1 MTSTAPTPMAD
12 TNSPQPSVHTTGRQ
26 GTLYLITHA
35 LTRQIPDVDAAR
47 WQLSDVGRLQAEKL
61 ARQPFWQTVDR
72 LLLSSEPKTRLT
84 VAPFLQGATIPVEVD
99 ARFDELKRT
108 PEWIGDYTARVAE
121 TFRRPRESVAGW
133 EPAADALARFRAGI
147 SDWKARHPQETL
159 ALVGHGLTFSL
170 YRAHLL
176 GRSTVALRDWQRL
189 PFAAVACVENYR
201 IIQDFTVPPGVP
213 NLPRGEASGSAETGG
228 SHVHRHESSTKP
240 SPA

>member
-1 MTSTAPTPMAD
+1 MPTCAPAPHD
-12 TNSPQPSVHTTGRQ
+12 QPDNPRPPEPKAGRP
-26 GTLYLITHA
+26 GKLYLITHA
-35 LTRQIPDVDAAR
+35 CTQQIPDVDAAR
-47 WQLSDVGRLQAEKL
+47 WQLNGVGRLQAEEL
-61 ARQPFWQTVDR
+61 ARQPFWQAVDR

-84 VAPFLQGATIPVEVD
+84 VAPFLQATTIPVEVD

-176 GRSTVALRDWQRL
+176 GRSAVALRDWQRL
-189 PFAAVACVENYR
+189 PFAAVACVENDR
-201 IIQDFTVPPGVP
+201 IIQDFAVPTGVP
-213 NLPRGEASGSAETGG
+213 NLPRGEASDSAEAGG
-228 SHVHRHESSTKP
+228 WHFHPPERLI
-240 SPA
+240 

>member
-1 MTSTAPTPMAD
+1 MTSTSPTPLAN
-12 TNSPQPSVHTTGRQ
+12 THSPQPTAHTTGGP
-26 GTLYLITHA
+26 GTLFLITHA
-35 LTRQIPDVDAAR
+35 LTRQIPDVDAAL
-47 WQLSDVGRLQAEKL
+47 WQLSDVGRLQAEEL
-61 ARQPFWQTVDR
+61 ARQPFWQAIDR

-84 VAPFLQGATIPVEVD
+84 VAPFLQSATIPVEVD

-133 EPAADALARFRAGI
+133 EPAADALARFRDAI
-147 SDWKARHPQETL
+147 SDWRARHPQETL

-189 PFAAVACVENYR
+189 PFAAVACVENNR
-201 IIQDFTVPPGVP
+201 IVQDFAVPPGVP
-213 NLPRGEASGSAETGG
+213 NLPRGGASGSAETGG
-228 SHVHRHESSTKP
+228 SQVHPQESCAKP
-240 SPA
+240 PPA